1 MERSIVHMDLDSFF
15 VSVELL
21 RRPELKGKPLI
32 IGGSSERGVVASC
45 SYEARKFGIHSA
57 MSSQKAKQLCPD
69 AIFIGGDMDEYSKY
83 SKIIRQIIHDKA
95 PVYEQASIDEFYLD
109 ITGMDRFF
117 GIEKWTTELR
127 QHIIKESGLP
137 ISCGLSVNKV
147 VSKIAT
153 GLSKPNGQLFVPAG
167 TEKAFL
173 APLPIEKIPMVGKK
187 TTAILH
193 EAGIFDIGTLS
204 NTPVLKLEKLLGKH
218 GSGLWMRANGID
230 HTPIE
235 PYSERKSISTETT
248 FHEDSKD
255 AESMRISLMQM
266 VEELSFAL
274 RQKKFLTG
282 CLTVKIKY
290 SNFEKETKQ
299 CSFSYTSSDAVLMEK
314 IQPLF
319 DSLYNKQKYV
329 RLIGVRLS
337 NLVHGNYQ
345 ASLFEQPEKTHNLY
359 AAMDAI
365 RVKYGNDA
373 VKRVLSGK
381 KSHRHRDPKD
391 PKDSD

>member
-32 IGGSSERGVVASC
+32 IGGSSDRGVVASC
-45 SYEARKFGIHSA
+45 SYESRKFGVHSA
-57 MSSQKAKQLCPD
+57 MSSIKAKLLCPD
-69 AIFIGGDMDEYSKY
+69 AIFISGDMDEYSKY
-83 SKIIRQIIHDKA
+83 SKVIRQIIHDKA
-95 PVYEQASIDEFYLD
+95 PIYEQASIDEFYLD

-127 QHIIKESGLP
+127 QFIIKESGLP

-167 TEKAFL
+167 TEKEFL

-187 TTAILH
+187 TTEILNN
-193 EAGIFDIGTLS
+193 AGIKDIRTLS
-204 NTPVLKLEKLLGKH
+204 NTPVLDLEKLLGQH
-218 GSGLWMRANGID
+218 GRGLWQRANGID
-230 HTPIE
+230 HSPVE

-248 FHEDSKD
+248 FSEDSTHVP
-255 AESMRISLMQM
+255 MLHGILLQM
-266 VEELSFAL
+266 VEELCYSL
-274 RQKKFLTG
+274 RQKNFLTG

-314 IQPLF
+314 ITVLF
-319 DSLYNKQKYV
+319 DSLYNKRKRV
-329 RLIGVRLS
+329 RLIGVKFS
-337 NLVHGNYQ
+337 NLIHGNYQ
-345 ASLFEQPEKTHNLY
+345 INLFEDSEKTTNLY

-365 RVKYGNDA
+365 RTKYGQDA
-373 VKRVLSGK
+373 VKRALGK
-381 KSHRHRDPKD
+381 NSRH
-391 PKDSD
+391 

>member
-1 MERSIVHMDLDSFF
+1 MDRSIIHMDLDSFF

-57 MSSQKAKQLCPD
+57 MSSQKAKKLCPE
-69 AIFIGGDMDEYSKY
+69 AIFIRGDMQEYSKY
-83 SKIIRQIIHDKA
+83 SKIVRQIIHDKA

-117 GIEKWTTELR
+117 GILKWTTELR
-127 QHIIKESGLP
+127 ETIIKESGLP

-153 GLSKPNGQLFVPAG
+153 GLSKPNGWLYVPAG

-187 TTAILH
+187 TTEILH
-193 EAGIFDIGTLS
+193 QAGIFDIGTLS
-204 NTPVLKLEKLLGKH
+204 NTPAVQIEKLLGQH
-218 GSGLWMRANGID
+218 GQGLWKRANGID
-230 HTPIE
+230 LSPVE

-248 FHEDSKD
+248 FGEDSTNVPMLH
-255 AESMRISLMQM
+255 ATLLQM
-266 VEELSFAL
+266 VEELCFSL
-274 RQKKFLTG
+274 RKKNFLTG

-290 SNFEKETKQ
+290 SNFEKETRQ
-299 CSFSYTSSDAVLMEK
+299 CSFSYTSSDDVLMQK
-314 IQPLF
+314 ITGLF
-319 DSLYNKQKYV
+319 DSLYNKRKHV
-329 RLIGVRLS
+329 RLIGVKLS

-345 ASLFEQPEKTHNLY
+345 ISLFEDSEKNQNLY

-365 RVKYGNDA
+365 RTKFGQDA
-373 VKRVLSGK
+373 VKRAIGK
-381 KSHRHRDPKD
+381 KTGQGK
-391 PKDSD
+391 

>member
-45 SYEARKFGIHSA
+45 SYEARKFGIRSA
-57 MSSQKAKQLCPD
+57 MSSKKAKQLCPD
-69 AIFIGGDMDEYSKY
+69 AIFIRGDMEEYSKH

-95 PVYEQASIDEFYLD
+95 PLYEQASIDEFYLD

-137 ISCGLSVNKV
+137 ISCGLSVNKI

-167 TEKAFL
+167 TEKEFL

-193 EAGIFDIGTLS
+193 NAGIFDIGTLS

-248 FHEDSKD
+248 FREDSKD
-255 AESMRISLMQM
+255 VHGMHITLLKM
-266 VEELSFAL
+266 VEELCFAL
-274 RQKKFLTG
+274 RRKKFLTG

-290 SNFEKETKQ
+290 SNFEKETRQ
-299 CSFSYTSSDAVLMEK
+299 CSFPYTSSDDVLMEK
-314 IQPLF
+314 IRPLF
-319 DSLYNKQKYV
+319 DALYNKQKYV

-359 AAMDAI
+359 AAMDKI
-365 RVKYGNDA
+365 REKYGHDA
-373 VKRVLSGK
+373 VQRVLGNK
-381 KSHRHRDPKD
+381 RH
-391 PKDSD
+391 

>member
-1 MERSIVHMDLDSFF
+1 MDRSIVHMDLDSFF

-21 RRPELKGKPLI
+21 RRPELRGKPII

-45 SYEARKFGIHSA
+45 SYEARKFGVRSA

-69 AIFIGGDMDEYSKY
+69 AIFVHGDMEEYSKY
-83 SKIIRQIIHDKA
+83 SKIVRQIIHEKA

-109 ITGMDRFF
+109 ISGMDRFF
-117 GIEKWTTELR
+117 GIVKWTNELR
-127 QHIIKESGLP
+127 ETIIKESGLP
-137 ISCGLSVNKV
+137 ISCGLSVNKI

-153 GLSKPNGQLFVPAG
+153 GLSKPNGFLYVPAG
-167 TEKAFL
+167 TEKQFL

-187 TTAILH
+187 TTEILH
-193 EAGIFDIGTLS
+193 HAEIFDIGTLS
-204 NTPVLKLEKLLGKH
+204 NTPVLKLEKLLGKY

-230 HTPIE
+230 HTSIE

-248 FHEDSKD
+248 FREDSKD
-255 AESMRISLMQM
+255 VTTMHLTLLKM
-266 VEELSFAL
+266 VEELCFTL
-274 RQKKFLTG
+274 RRKKFMTG

-299 CSFSYTSSDAVLMEK
+299 CSFSYTSSDAVMMEK
-314 IQPLF
+314 ITILF

-337 NLVHGNYQ
+337 NLAHGNYQ
-345 ASLFEQPEKTHNLY
+345 ASLFEQPEKTNNLY
-359 AAMDAI
+359 AAMDKI
-365 RVKYGNDA
+365 REKYGQDA
-373 VKRVLSGK
+373 VKRVLGNKRSI
-381 KSHRHRDPKD
+381 
-391 PKDSD
+391 

>member
-21 RRPELKGKPLI
+21 RRPELKGKPII

-45 SYEARKFGIHSA
+45 SYEARKFGVRSA
-57 MSSQKAKQLCPD
+57 MSSKKAKQLCPD
-69 AIFIGGDMDEYSKY
+69 AIFIRGDMEEYSKY
-83 SKIIRQIIHDKA
+83 SKVVRQIIHDKA

-109 ITGMDRFF
+109 ISGMDRFF
-117 GIEKWTTELR
+117 GIVKWTTELR
-127 QHIIKESGLP
+127 QTIIKESGLP
-137 ISCGLSVNKV
+137 ISCGLSVNKI

-153 GLSKPNGQLFVPAG
+153 GLSKPNGFLYVPAG
-167 TEKAFL
+167 TEKEFL

-187 TTAILH
+187 TTEILH
-193 EAGIFDIGTLS
+193 NANIFDIGTLS
-204 NTPVLKLEKLLGKH
+204 NTPVLQLEKLLGKH

-230 HTPIE
+230 YTPIE

-248 FHEDSKD
+248 FREDSKD
-255 AESMRISLMQM
+255 ANGMRISLLKM
-266 VEELSFAL
+266 VEELCFAL
-274 RQKKFLTG
+274 RQKKFMAG

-314 IQPLF
+314 IGPLF
-319 DSLYNKQKYV
+319 DSLYNQQKYV

-345 ASLFEQPEKTHNLY
+345 ASLFEKPEKTHNLY
-359 AAMDAI
+359 EAMDKI
-365 RVKYGNDA
+365 RVKYGQDA
-373 VKRVLSGK
+373 VKRVLGNK
-381 KSHRHRDPKD
+381 RSH
-391 PKDSD
+391 